1 MSPKSLLNKKN
12 MDGDLMLKLHGNLN
26 VLSDKSFTI
35 LLKYFKTGSLS
46 YQEKSLLQS
55 EITNAKDMWKV
66 PRSRDSKTL
75 IPPHETT

>member
-12 MDGDLMLKLHGNLN
+12 MDGDLMSKLHGNLN

-46 YQEKSLLQS
+46 SQEKNLLQN
-55 EITNAKDMWKV
+55 EITNVKDTWKV

-75 IPPHETT
+75 IPPVETT